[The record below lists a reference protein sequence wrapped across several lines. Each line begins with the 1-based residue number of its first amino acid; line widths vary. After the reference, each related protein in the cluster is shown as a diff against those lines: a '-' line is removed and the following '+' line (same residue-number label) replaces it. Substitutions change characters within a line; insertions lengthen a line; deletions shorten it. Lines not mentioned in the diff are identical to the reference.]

1 MNSIMTR
8 IGEGG
13 RVVVPARYR
22 KVLGLEPGDDVIL
35 VLEDGEV
42 RITTLPSVIQ
52 RAQEIVRR
60 CNPEGRSLVDE
71 LIRERRDEAAR
82 E

>member
-1 MNSIMTR
+1 MTSIKTK

-13 RVVVPARYR
+13 RVVVPAKYR
-22 KVLGLEPGDDVIL
+22 KALDLKPGDDVIL

-42 RITTLPSVIQ
+42 RITTVKQAIR
-52 RAQEIVRR
+52 RAQQIVRR
-60 CNPEGRSLVDE
+60 YVPEDRDLVSE
-71 LIRERRDEAAR
+71 LIKERREEAAR

>member
-1 MNSIMTR
+1 MASIKTK

-13 RVVVPARYR
+13 RVVVPAKYR
-22 KVLGLEPGDDVIL
+22 KARDLKPGDDVIL

-42 RITTLPSVIQ
+42 RITTLPRVIQ
-52 RAQEIVRR
+52 RAQEMVRR
-60 CNPEGRSLVDE
+60 HNPEGRSLVDE
-71 LIRERRDEAAR
+71 LIQERRDEADR

>member
-1 MNSIMTR
+1 MTSIKTK

-13 RVVVPARYR
+13 RVVIPAKYR
-22 KVLGLEPGDDVIL
+22 KALDLKPGDDVIL

-42 RITTLPSVIQ
+42 RITTVKQAIR
-52 RAQEIVRR
+52 RAPQIVRR
-60 CNPEGRSLVDE
+60 YVPEDRDLVSE
-71 LIRERRDEAAR
+71 LIKERREEAAR

>member
-1 MNSIMTR
+1 MTSVKTK

-13 RVVVPARYR
+13 RLVVPARFR
-22 KVLGLEPGDDVIL
+22 KELGLKPGDDVIL

-42 RITTLPSVIQ
+42 RITTVKQAIR
-52 RAQEIVRR
+52 RAQQIVRR
-60 CNPEGRSLVDE
+60 YVPEDRDLVSE
-71 LIRERRDEAAR
+71 LIKERREEAAR

>member
-1 MNSIMTR
+1 MTSIKTK
-8 IGEGG
+8 IGKGG
-13 RVVVPARYR
+13 RIVVPAKYR
-22 KVLGLEPGDDVIL
+22 KALDLKPGDDVIL

-42 RITTLPSVIQ
+42 RITTLPRVIQ

-60 CNPEGRSLVDE
+60 YIPEGRSLVDE
-71 LIRERRDEAAR
+71 LIRERRDEADR